1 MPTKPTEKGQC
12 VCSAAAA
19 AAAAFLSL
27 LARESKYGSGSLNLL
42 EHDALCAYPRRE
54 REGQAATEKG
64 QQKIVSPYQ
73 VRVTVM
79 DAKLTTC
86 SLPLRE
92 PAALYGA

>member
-1 MPTKPTEKGQC
+1 MC
-12 VCSAAAA
+12 LLSSRSR
-19 AAAAFLSL
+19 SL
-27 LARESKYGSGSLNLL
+27 LESPTRESKYGSRSLNLL

-54 REGQAATEKG
+54 REGQAATEEG